1 LIARPRFIADEL
13 FCFFFQ
19 VRARSNSSIQTLV
32 PIYLYHQNSKCENY
46 YIHRTR
52 ADEWRNVYCR
62 SSLHPLK
69 FNSTHPHCKDTSLCD
84 AKWLLIIMLVLI
96 LHRIMKAAAAA
107 VTRFAT
113 APTSHSEYI
122 HCRRLCF
129 VCEKGA
135 SCICIVR
142 V

>member
-1 LIARPRFIADEL
+1 MSDDTF
-13 FCFFFQ
+13 
-19 VRARSNSSIQTLV
+19 
-32 PIYLYHQNSKCENY
+32 
-46 YIHRTR
+46 
-52 ADEWRNVYCR
+52 YCR

-113 APTSHSEYI
+113 VPQHVDA
-122 HCRRLCF
+122 F

-142 V
+142 EFNSQPSRTERRLLYKPQPLPFTIVAHSRGAKF